1 MRGKFSQNGEVQ
13 ADIDTSSSGS
23 SPHSHNDDDIIEV
36 TNLNFNPKPIYNF
49 SIPDLIKHEPH
60 IESNVQRKRS
70 SRDLLKND
78 TSDDNYEK
86 GSKRRA
92 ISNNVIDLTEVDSH
106 DESGVASDSEITFS
120 NELSRSLNH
129 DDSENSFINV
139 LSDLEQFRHRLEQS
153 RERMHFMRPNL
164 LHRLRRRRS
173 SRAVV
178 TDGPLITSN
187 MLDTRNNV
195 IPETISDDSVLV
207 VDDQHDDHE
216 IALRMATDPNFSP
229 PYYAISTEDSSRH
242 PVTALRDAD
251 SSHFQEQY
259 YAIHQRNREQIEQ
272 ACRINQQTRERLERI
287 HYSISTLRYSNIRN
301 RSSRVRR
308 RDESLADNARR
319 NLEEQEVNSTDVEFV
334 REMRPRNLDYL
345 HTSLNDPIYPRTL
358 LSRNLVSNDFLMDS
372 IWGRVPPPRLHHFQT
387 EDFEALWDLTERIGP
402 AKLRGLSKT
411 ELDTIPSFRFS
422 TGTAKET
429 NSKCVVCMSE
439 YVNRE
444 KLRRLPCTH
453 DFHSKCIDKWLRSN
467 RTCPVCRDDVK
478 TANQSE

>member
-36 TNLNFNPKPIYNF
+36 TNLNFHPKPIYNF

-106 DESGVASDSEITFS
+106 DESGAASDSEITFS

-129 DDSENSFINV
+129 EDSENSFINV

-187 MLDTRNNV
+187 MLDARNNV

-229 PYYAISTEDSSRH
+229 PYYAISTED
-242 PVTALRDAD
+242 A
-251 SSHFQEQY
+251 
-259 YAIHQRNREQIEQ
+259 
-272 ACRINQQTRERLERI
+272 
-287 HYSISTLRYSNIRN
+287 
-301 RSSRVRR
+301 
-308 RDESLADNARR
+308 
-319 NLEEQEVNSTDVEFV
+319 DVEFV

-345 HTSLNDPIYPRTL
+345 HTPLNDPIYPRTL
-358 LSRNLVSNDFLMDS
+358 LSRNLVSNNFLMDS
-372 IWGRVPPPRLHHFQT
+372 IWDRVPPPRLHHFQT